1 MKTITINNIC
11 FKVGRKY
18 VTRIKDGK
26 ETRYKVSAGD
36 YEKIKGIMQDDDLLD
51 TEKWQKVAKIV
62 SFYL

>member
-1 MKTITINNIC
+1 
-11 FKVGRKY
+11 

-36 YEKIKGIMQDDDLLD
+36 YEKIKGIMQDDLLNA
-51 TEKWQKVAKIV
+51 EKWQKVAKIV

>member
-26 ETRYKVSAGD
+26 ETRYEVSAAD
-36 YEKIKGIMQDDDLLD
+36 FEQVREVMQNNELLD
-51 TEKWQKVAKIV
+51 TEKWHKVAKIV